1 MKQAVKKKNTMT
13 NEQSLSSFKA
23 KMGIMTKEAPNL
35 AASNADKPMKWLVMP
50 KGFQDATKLP
60 GIPLG
65 YFTSIL
71 GHTNVGK
78 TTLVNHAITQAQK
91 SGLIPVIID
100 TENSFDV
107 SFAQSMGFEAEP
119 IYGTIEMEEVDPETG
134 EVFITEKEELIGYD
148 GNLIYFNSAL
158 LADRYGDIDW
168 SKGVRTKTK
177 RKIAVIEDVAAL
189 INDLLDA
196 QDNGDIQQGFVFVW
210 DSVGSIGC
218 YKELSSGGDIGKNA
232 NPMWTAGA
240 ISTAFNLITNDRIPR
255 SRKLSSPYTN
265 TLITINKIWL
275 EPNMAGLPPTVR
287 KKGGTALGY
296 SCRLELF
303 LGGKL
308 SSGTKQLT
316 ATSKGATFN
325 YGIETKIQV
334 TKNHLPDPWNL
345 TYQGK
350 YYATSQGIIALDE
363 LDNYKKT
370 HVADIMKQLNK
381 ILEAQGET
389 VSESDSIEF
398 GESEDD
404 VTA

>member
-334 TKNHLPDPWNL
+334 TKTHLPDPWNL

>member
-1 MKQAVKKKNTMT
+1 MKQAVKKKSSMT

-119 IYGTIEMEEVDPETG
+119 IYGNIEVEEVDPETG

-350 YYATSQGIIALDE
+350 YYATSQGIVALDE

-389 VSESDSIEF
+389 VSESDAIEF

>member
-1 MKQAVKKKNTMT
+1 MKQAVKKKSKITPQ
-13 NEQSLSSFKA
+13 EALSAFKM
-23 KMGIMTKEAPNL
+23 KNGIITKENPNV
-35 AASNADKPMKWLVMP
+35 AASNADKPMKWLIMP
-50 KGFQDATKLP
+50 KGYQDATKLP

-91 SGLIPVIID
+91 MGLLPVIID
-100 TENSFDV
+100 TENAFSV
-107 SFAQSMGFEAEP
+107 EFAQSMGFEAEP
-119 IYGTIEMEEVDPETG
+119 IYGMVEMEEMDIETG
-134 EVFITEKEELIGYD
+134 EIFITEREEIVGYD
-148 GNLIYFNSAL
+148 GNLMYFNSRL

-189 INDLLDA
+189 INDVLDA
-196 QDNGDIQQGFVFVW
+196 QDRGEIQQGILFVW

-218 YKELSSGGDIGKNA
+218 YKELSSGGDIGKNG
-232 NPMWTAGA
+232 NPMWTAAA
-240 ISTAFNLITNDRIPR
+240 ISAAFNMITNDRIPS
-255 SRKLSSPYTN
+255 SRKISSEYTN
-265 TLITINKIWL
+265 TLLTINKIWL

-287 KKGGTALGY
+287 KKGGNALGY

-303 LGGKL
+303 LGGKMT
-308 SSGTKQLT
+308 SGTKQLT

-334 TKNHLPDPWNL
+334 TKNHLPEPWNL

-350 YYATSQGIIALDE
+350 YYATSQGIVALDE
-363 LDNYKKT
+363 LDSYKKE
-370 HVADIMKQLNK
+370 HIGEILKQLNR
-381 ILEAQGET
+381 ILESQGEIVT
-389 VSESDSIEF
+389 EADAIEF
-398 GESEDD
+398 SEMEDD
-404 VTA
+404 VA

>member
-119 IYGTIEMEEVDPETG
+119 IYGTVEVEEMDVETG
-134 EVFITEKEELIGYD
+134 EIFVTEKEQLIGYD

-196 QDNGDIQQGFVFVW
+196 QENGDIQQGFVFVW

-381 ILEAQGET
+381 ILESQGEI
-389 VSESDSIEF
+389 VSESDAIEF